1 MKEEDLLEFLN
12 KEDCDKVLQDLS
24 VCIEDWSNKD
34 LDPEAVI
41 MTLLRF
47 STDTVFKFSH
57 SSSDALE
64 LIAKIIFEKIDENNI
79 QDLEEYLIKFQDK
92 TVH

>member
-64 LIAKIIFEKIDENNI
+64 LIIKIIFEKIDENNI
-79 QDLEEYLIKFQDK
+79 RDLEEYLIKFQDK

>member
-1 MKEEDLLEFLN
+1 
-12 KEDCDKVLQDLS
+12 
-24 VCIEDWSNKD
+24 
-34 LDPEAVI
+34 
-41 MTLLRF
+41 
-47 STDTVFKFSH
+47 VFKFSH

-79 QDLEEYLIKFQDK
+79 RDLEEYLIKFQDK

>member
-1 MKEEDLLEFLN
+1 MEEEDFLN
-12 KEDCDKVLQDLS
+12 KETCDIVMQDLS
-24 VCIEDWSNKD
+24 VCIQNWSNKD
-34 LDPEAVI
+34 LDSEAVI

-64 LIAKIIFEKIDENNI
+64 LIAKIIFEKIDESNI
-79 QDLEEYLIKFQDK
+79 RDLEEYLIQFQDK